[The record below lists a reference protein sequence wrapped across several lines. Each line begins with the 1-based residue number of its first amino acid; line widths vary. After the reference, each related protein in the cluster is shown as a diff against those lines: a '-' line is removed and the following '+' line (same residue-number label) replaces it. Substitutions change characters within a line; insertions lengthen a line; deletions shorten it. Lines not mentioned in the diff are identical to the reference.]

1 MTPSALCFILVDDK
15 LSYATERNFEVLNPI
30 VCFFKC
36 FKIEHSAVQSH
47 LGNLALENFS
57 VLYFLM
63 NRLHLQV

>member
-1 MTPSALCFILVDDK
+1 MTPSALCLILVDDK
-15 LSYATERNFEVLNPI
+15 LSYATERNLNPI
-30 VCFFKC
+30 VFFLKC

-47 LGNLALENFS
+47 LGNPALEKFS